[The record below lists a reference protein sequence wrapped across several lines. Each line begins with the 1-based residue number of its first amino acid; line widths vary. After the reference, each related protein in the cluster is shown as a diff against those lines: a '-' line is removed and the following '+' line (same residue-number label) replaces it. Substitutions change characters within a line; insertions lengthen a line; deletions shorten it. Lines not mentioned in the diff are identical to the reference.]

1 MATLNP
7 RDVVIVDGVR
17 TAMGKSKNGMFRNVR
32 ADTMSAELIRALMVR
47 NEFDPNEVED
57 VIWGCVNQTLEQG
70 MNIARNIALLA
81 DLPKTVAGQ
90 TVNRLCG
97 SSMQA
102 IHTAAAQI
110 ATNQGDIFII
120 GGVEHMGHVGMM
132 HGIDLNPAASKH
144 YAKASNMMGLT
155 AEMLGRMNGITR
167 EEQDA
172 FGVES
177 HRRAWA
183 ATENGLF
190 QNEIVGIEG
199 HNADGYK
206 VLCDIDEVIRPDANI
221 ESFRALRPV
230 FDPKGGTVTAAT
242 SSALSDGASAMLL
255 MSAERAQSL
264 GLKPRAVIRS
274 MAVAG
279 CDAAIMGYGPVPATQ
294 KALKRA
300 GLSIA
305 DMQTVELNEAF
316 AAQGLSVLKGLGLY
330 DKQDIVNLSGGAI
343 ALGHPLGCSG
353 ARITTSLLN
362 IMEQQDTQIGLAT
375 MCIGLGQGIATIKI
389 GRAHV

>member
-1 MATLNP
+1 MTTLSP
-7 RDVVIVDGVR
+7 KDVVIVDGVR

-32 ADTMSAELIRALMVR
+32 ADSMSAKLVKALVAR
-47 NEFDPNEVED
+47 NLFDTKLVED

-70 MNIARNIALLA
+70 MNIGRNIGLLA
-81 DLPKTVAGQ
+81 ELPRTTAGQ

-102 IHTAAAQI
+102 LHTAAAQI
-110 ATNQGDIFII
+110 MTGQGDVFII

-132 HGIDLNPAASKH
+132 HGIDINPEASKY

-155 AEMLGRMNGITR
+155 AEMLGRMNNISR
-167 EEQDA
+167 QEQDA

-177 HRRAWA
+177 HRRAWE
-183 ATENGLF
+183 ATQQGRF
-190 QNEIVGIEG
+190 KNEIIGIEG
-199 HNADGYK
+199 HDENGNLQ
-206 VLCDIDEVIRPDANI
+206 LCTIDEVIRPDANMQ
-221 ESFRALRPV
+221 SFAALRPV

-242 SSALSDGASAMLL
+242 SSALSDGASAMLI
-255 MSAERAQSL
+255 MSAQKAKDL
-264 GLKPRAVIRS
+264 GLTPRARIRG

-300 GLSIA
+300 GMSID
-305 DMQTVELNEAF
+305 DMQTIELNEAF
-316 AAQGLSVLKGLGLY
+316 AAQALSVLKGLNLQ
-330 DKQDIVNLSGGAI
+330 DKLDIVNLNGGAI

-353 ARITTSLLN
+353 ARITTTLLN
-362 IMEQQDTQIGLAT
+362 VMEQQDTQLGLAT
-375 MCIGLGQGIATIKI
+375 MCIGLGQGIATII
-389 GRAHV
+389 ERV

>member
-17 TAMGKSKNGMFRNVR
+17 SAMGKTKNGMFRNVR
-32 ADTMSAELIRALMVR
+32 AEHLSAALVRALVAR
-47 NEFDPNEVED
+47 NQFDTNEVED
-57 VIWGCVNQTLEQG
+57 IIWGAVNQTLEQG
-70 MNIARNIALLA
+70 WNIARHIGLLA
-81 DLPKTVAGQ
+81 QIPKTAGGQ

-110 ATNQGDIFII
+110 ATNQGESFIS

-132 HGIDLNPAASKH
+132 HGVDLNPEASKY

-167 EEQDA
+167 EMQDE

-183 ATENGLF
+183 ATQEGRF
-190 QNEIVGIEG
+190 KNEIVGIEG
-199 HNADGYK
+199 HDENGFK
-206 VLCDIDEVIRPDANI
+206 ILCDIDEVIRPDANI
-221 ESFRALRPV
+221 EAFRALRPA
-230 FDPKGGTVTAAT
+230 FDPKGGSVTAAT

-255 MSAERAQSL
+255 MSAEKAQSL

-274 MAVAG
+274 MAIAG

-300 GLSIA
+300 GLTMNDI
-305 DMQTVELNEAF
+305 QTIELNEAF
-316 AAQGLSVLKGLGLY
+316 AAQGLSVMKGLGIL
-330 DKQDIVNLSGGAI
+330 DKQDIINHNGGAI

-353 ARITTSLLN
+353 ARITTTLLN
-362 IMEQQDTQIGLAT
+362 VMEQQDTQIGLAT
-375 MCIGLGQGIATIKI
+375 MCIGLGQGIATII
-389 GRAHV
+389 ERV

>member
-300 GLSIA
+300 GVSIA

-375 MCIGLGQGIATIKI
+375 MCIGLGQGIATII
-389 GRAHV
+389 ERV